1 MRARNVSV
9 SLYEQGGELRVWC
22 ASFSLKGTIP
32 ATKDWKARE
41 TAIRKKCR
49 EIEKI
54 LEAVE
59 FPGGEEQ

>member
-1 MRARNVSV
+1 MKAKNVSV
-9 SLYEQGGELRVWC
+9 SLYEQGGELRIWC
-22 ASFSLKGTIP
+22 ASFSIKGSIP
-32 ATKDWKARE
+32 PTKDWKARE

-59 FPGGEEQ
+59 FPDA